1 MPYVYEDSVLNPSAD
16 NSASDLVGPYFL
28 DRATARTSDVL
39 REQFAMAFEENPIEA
54 IRRWHALSEDAKRG
68 KYLTKP
74 EADQRLGDVGLTGKI
89 NINDHGISDEALKT
103 LIFRKQVELQR
114 QETFARS
121 RGGVAEGAARFG
133 IAFGTSLSDPLNV
146 GLSFVPVVGQAKYL
160 KWLQLAKTPLAR
172 AGVRAG
178 VGAIEG
184 AAGAAIVE
192 PFIYGSRR
200 AEQADYDSVDSLLNV
215 AFGTALGAG
224 LHTTVGGIADVVG
237 RFRRAAE
244 APPSV
249 KPEPSVPPST
259 PSDGVAPIL
268 PEVTPRARE
277 WRVENIDQMSP
288 GEIQAQL
295 DRVEA
300 LMNQPENLT
309 GDRAVALDYLARA
322 LNDEDLTRF
331 VVRNESGDI
340 VAAASFGVEEGVA
353 YGENL
358 GSIEAG
364 AARKLIK
371 ELKAKAE
378 EMGISSVQFEARPGS
393 EKFHERMGFREEN
406 GIHQLELGE
415 DRQGHIDRTR
425 EAVSQAVTGERVD
438 VIPKDRV
445 VAFPTRGIEPR
456 IVMEGKLENESW
468 RDYAIRQ
475 LKDQMDMDERAA
487 GELYDAA
494 RAGDDE
500 LTDEQV
506 AASILDEMEILP
518 ESSMRGDFE
527 SGRKEIADEWKSSL
541 KEATHSKPQL
551 SIVKPKGRQHGESWF
566 DFATRTAAEQGFD
579 DTKLLREVYQANLRE
594 GMSQKEAALGALE
607 ELGLDTESAAP
618 NTPWSDETVGP
629 DPEVAESIRAAEETS
644 KEVDTDPVE
653 ALDEDLA
660 NAESDL
666 AEVEK
671 RYGIEEPDEDLEEF
685 EEAITKAAKW
695 SKAAEVA
702 TDCLLRGV

>member
-146 GLSFVPVVGQAKYL
+146 GLSFIPVVGQAKYL

-224 LHTTVGGIADVVG
+224 LHTTVGGIADIVG
-237 RFRRAAE
+237 NFRRAAE

-249 KPEPSVPPST
+249 PPAPTPEVST
-259 PSDGVAPIL
+259 APLL
-268 PEVTPRARE
+268 PETTPRVRE
-277 WRVENIDQMSP
+277 LTVENISVLTP
-288 GEIQAQL
+288 EEISSQR
-295 DRVEA
+295 DRINS
-300 LMNQPENLT
+300 LMEQPENAT
-309 GDRAVALDYLARA
+309 GDRAVALEYLNRA
-322 LNDEDLTRF
+322 LNDEDLNRYI
-331 VVRNESGDI
+331 VRNENGEI
-340 VAAASFGVEEGVA
+340 VAAASFEIRDGVA

-358 GSIEAG
+358 GSIEPG
-364 AARKLIK
+364 AARQLIR
-371 ELKAKAE
+371 ELKTKAE
-378 EMGISSVQFEARPGS
+378 ELGISSVQFEARPGS
-393 EKFHERMGFREEN
+393 DRFHQRMGFKEEN
-406 GIHQLELGE
+406 GIYQLELGPT
-415 DRQGHIDRTR
+415 RQEHIERTR
-425 EAVSQAVTGERVD
+425 EAVGQAVTGGRVD
-438 VIPKDRV
+438 VIPKEESVPIRVEKPTVEERV
-445 VAFPTRGIEPR
+445 VSTEEPKTPTALL
-456 IVMEGKLENESW
+456 VADK
-468 RDYAIRQ
+468 
-475 LKDQMDMDERAA
+475 
-487 GELYDAA
+487 A
-494 RAGDDE
+494 R
-500 LTDEQV
+500 
-506 AASILDEMEILP
+506 
-518 ESSMRGDFE
+518 
-527 SGRKEIADEWKSSL
+527 
-541 KEATHSKPQL
+541 
-551 SIVKPKGRQHGESWF
+551 GRQHGESWF

-579 DTKLLREVYQANLRE
+579 DTKLLREVYQANLKE
-594 GMSQKEAALGALE
+594 GMSQKEAALDALE

-629 DPEVAESIRAAEETS
+629 DPEVAESIRAAEETP

-671 RYGIEEPDEDLEEF
+671 RYEIEEPDEDLEEF